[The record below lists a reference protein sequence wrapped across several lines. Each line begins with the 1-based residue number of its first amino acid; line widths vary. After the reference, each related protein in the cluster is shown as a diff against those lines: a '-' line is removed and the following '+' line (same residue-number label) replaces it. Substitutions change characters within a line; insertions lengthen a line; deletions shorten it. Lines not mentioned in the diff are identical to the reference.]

1 MISINEIRRMGRQM
15 SVPET
20 TIERDYSQNWLL
32 YGIMKSDLEM
42 ALKGGTGIRKMY
54 IENYR
59 FSDDLDFTLLEDY
72 SLEELNQNIVKSLDI
87 AKKVA
92 GIGFENEISTSEV
105 ENGYVINTYFKFSG
119 SSNLRLKIKLDLTK
133 KKNENVILPLSKV
146 DIIHPFSDV
155 FECKVLGYSLMEL
168 YSEKIRALFQRI
180 RPRDLYDIWFLSK
193 KNLDV
198 YDIVKEKFELKGVSF
213 DLEEIGGKRYQFL
226 NAWEN
231 SLKHQMKE
239 VPEFEIVFNEVMV
252 LLENIEKSMR

>member
-1 MISINEIRRMGRQM
+1 MISINEIRRTGRQL

-20 TIERDYSQNWLL
+20 TVERDYSQNWLL
-32 YGIMKSDLEM
+32 FGIMNSDLEM

-72 SLEELNQNIVKSLDI
+72 SLEELKQNIVKSLDN
-87 AKKVA
+87 AKEVS
-92 GIGFENEISTSEV
+92 GIGFEDEISTLEV

-133 KKNENVILPLSKV
+133 KENEKVLLPLSKV
-146 DIIHPFSDV
+146 EVIHPFSDE

-168 YSEKIRALFQRI
+168 YSEKIRSLFQRI
-180 RPRDLYDIWFLSK
+180 RPRDLYDIWILSK
-193 KNLDV
+193 KNLKVD
-198 YDIVKEKFELKGVSF
+198 DIVKEKFESKGVGF
-213 DLEEIGGKRYQFL
+213 NLVYVEGRRNQFL
-226 NAWEN
+226 KAWEN

-239 VPEFEIVFNEVMV
+239 VPKFDAVFDDV
-252 LLENIEKSMR
+252 LMLLKNIEKSML